1 MKEKV
6 NSWNVEKQVLKKHRR
21 ARNGG
26 KDLRD
31 VNRENNGEYNK

>member
-21 ARNGG
+21 VRNVN
-26 KDLRD
+26 KDSRD
-31 VNRENNGEYNK
+31 VMNENNGGYNK